1 MTITCQPM
9 DATSGAPAYSAQNE
23 RQNMSALFGGGGGV
37 ALAARS
43 GFRVGTPSNILTATS
58 TTWTLGPSSA
68 VISPGNATAQGSYR
82 WATDTNVTGTV
93 TASDATY
100 ARKDIVY
107 IQVNDS
113 SSGDGSGALT
123 ANVLYAAGTPS
134 ATPVAPDLT
143 GTRARSFLVGTI
155 TVPQT
160 GGGSP
165 TVVRNPAV
173 FVAAGAPQP
182 VFSQS
187 ERDAMTAYDGL
198 DVKRMDLPGR
208 PIDTYNGTAWQLPP
222 QGQIATAT
230 YPSGT
235 GNIAYNFLAIIADV
249 TTPSIPAGRKLR
261 ITLETDANMS
271 AGSGICA
278 IGLQQGGTTG
288 NNDGAGLRNCAVSYQ
303 SATSTQSSDLT
314 YHFTTASAGPQ
325 RFYALSTAVLPSG
338 ATVNYPGG
346 GRRITVYDD
355 GAA

>member
-68 VISPGNATAQGSYR
+68 VISPGAATAQGSYR
-82 WATDTNVTGTV
+82 WSADANVTGAV
-93 TASDATY
+93 TAADATY

-123 ANVLYAAGTPS
+123 APPTYLAGTPAS
-134 ATPVAPDLT
+134 SPVAPTLP
-143 GTRARSFLVGTI
+143 ARSFLVGTI

-182 VFSQS
+182 VFSQA

-208 PIDTYNGTAWQLPP
+208 PIDSYNGTAWQLPP

-235 GNIAYNFLAIIADV
+235 GNIAYNFLVIIADV
-249 TTPSIPAGRKLR
+249 TTPSIPAGRNLR

-271 AGSGICA
+271 ANSGIAA
-278 IGLQQGGTTG
+278 IGLKQGGTTG
-288 NNDGAGLRNCAVSYQ
+288 NDNGTGLRNSAVSYQ

-314 YHFTTASAGPQ
+314 YHFTTTAAGPQ
-325 RFYALSTAVLPSG
+325 RLYAISTAVAPSG
-338 ATVNYPGG
+338 ATINYPGG

-355 GAA
+355 GAV